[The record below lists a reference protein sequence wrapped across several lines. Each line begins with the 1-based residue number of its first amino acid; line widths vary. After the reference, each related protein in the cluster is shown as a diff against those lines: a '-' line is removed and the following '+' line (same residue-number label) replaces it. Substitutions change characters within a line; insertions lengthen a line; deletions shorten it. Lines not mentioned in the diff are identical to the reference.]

1 MGNKKPNIPKHL
13 RQGKTARSQEAQVPI
28 AQGGAGRVNTSL
40 NIRWT
45 KGRAIFA
52 AALLGVPFLLAT
64 VAAFKSGNIL
74 VGCIL
79 VAVAIFFGLIYLALR
94 YIEENDF

>member
-1 MGNKKPNIPKHL
+1 MGKKEPNIPKHIT
-13 RQGKTARSQEAQVPI
+13 QGRTGRSQEAKVPI
-28 AQGGAGRVNTSL
+28 AQGGAGNVNTNL

-45 KGRAIFA
+45 RGRAIFA
-52 AALLGVPFLLAT
+52 TALLGVPFLLAT

-79 VAVAIFFGLIYLALR
+79 VGVAVFFGLMYLALR
-94 YIEENDF
+94 YIEANDF